1 MSDGSIKDVLALADA
16 INARRQSDDRFAELL
31 GEVSTALADITALM
45 EKNAK
50 AEAAEKPGGL
60 DPEVL
65 AKALAAA
72 LMAGLKNMP
81 APVIKVEAPAAQGST
96 WKRIDIDL
104 NRDASGRIGNRL
116 TLTRS

>member
-1 MSDGSIKDVLALADA
+1 MSDGSIKDVLALAEA
-16 INARRQSDDRFAELL
+16 INARRSSDEKFAELL
-31 GEVSTALADITALM
+31 GEVSTALADITSLM
-45 EKNAK
+45 EQKAK
-50 AEAAEKPGGL
+50 AEASEKPDGL
-60 DPEVL
+60 DAEVL

-81 APVIKVEAPAAQGST
+81 APIVKFEAPASGGAA